1 MPKKILFILLIIL
14 LIAPR
19 IAMAS
24 FFDDLLSRIRN
35 LINNTNLNNNPTN
48 EVNNTDQ
55 TINTTFNPSGFCF
68 VKELEFGDRNSDV
81 SELQKLLSQFSD
93 IYPEK
98 LVTGYFGNLTKQ
110 AVIRFQNKFK
120 SEVLTPAGLKYGTG
134 YVGKYTLNKL
144 NSLNEC
150 LDTDQNNN
158 IIDDS
163 NSDLEINID
172 AQTEDEILEPT
183 PTPDGNSDNP
193 IDNNPPTTDST
204 LPTVKIKTYCSNV
217 SSLLINSASMDST
230 PEKTDIRKMIFNFEN
245 PSYEDATNIVIDI
258 NGQTVNVGDINACQD
273 EDYRKNVKSIAFDYQ
288 CKANEREVD
297 VIVYWSQNDE
307 QKSFTK
313 KIRTLCYQCKPE
325 IPKLGV
331 FQYTIFHKDLKPEH
345 IKWEPYSEIFWSS
358 GQNTPYWS
366 GYIAKCYGYTE
377 SKYNE
382 TQVKASVWD
391 LPDINDSAYIYNP
404 PTASNKFWI
413 YCPLVVPENT
423 F

>member
-297 VIVYWSQNDE
+297 VIVY
-307 QKSFTK
+307 
-313 KIRTLCYQCKPE
+313 
-325 IPKLGV
+325 
-331 FQYTIFHKDLKPEH
+331 
-345 IKWEPYSEIFWSS
+345 
-358 GQNTPYWS
+358 
-366 GYIAKCYGYTE
+366 
-377 SKYNE
+377 
-382 TQVKASVWD
+382 
-391 LPDINDSAYIYNP
+391 
-404 PTASNKFWI
+404 
-413 YCPLVVPENT
+413 
-423 F
+423 